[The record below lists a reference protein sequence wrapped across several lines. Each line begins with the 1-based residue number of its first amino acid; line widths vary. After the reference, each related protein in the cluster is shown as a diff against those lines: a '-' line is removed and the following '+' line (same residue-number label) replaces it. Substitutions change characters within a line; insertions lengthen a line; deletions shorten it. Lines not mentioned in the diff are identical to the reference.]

1 MMTKY
6 TLFTLFA
13 AFTLLVSCTDGVDDG
28 KKTSPIGKTGDV
40 SITANDAV
48 WTYYSL
54 EQGKTVGTS
63 AFGDSSADSEWR
75 QRTDWDIA
83 VCGDLIRTNSGMSGT
98 GNGGIQ
104 VVSDDYNQL
113 QNVPQSG
120 YIIDHFE

>member
-28 KKTSPIGKTGDV
+28 KKTSPVGKTGDV
-40 SITANDAV
+40 
-48 WTYYSL
+48 
-54 EQGKTVGTS
+54 GTS
-63 AFGDSSADSEWR
+63 AIGDSSADSEWR

-83 VCGDLIRTNSGMSGT
+83 VCGDLIRTNGGMSGT

>member
-28 KKTSPIGKTGDV
+28 KKMSPVGKTGDV

-54 EQGKTVGTS
+54 EQNRGHKCL
-63 AFGDSSADSEWR
+63 W
-75 QRTDWDIA
+75 
-83 VCGDLIRTNSGMSGT
+83 
-98 GNGGIQ
+98 
-104 VVSDDYNQL
+104 
-113 QNVPQSG
+113 
-120 YIIDHFE
+120 